1 VPEVGAT
8 VGIQVRAHGA
18 EVPARVAAVSAD
30 VVEVELGEPV
40 RGVAPGQTLTLYT
53 GSRVLGASTITAT
66 R

>member
-1 VPEVGAT
+1 

-18 EVPARVAAVSAD
+18 EVPARVSAVSAGSAD
-30 VVEVELGEPV
+30 LVEVELGEPV

-66 R
+66 Q